1 MKKKKDNFQKDNF
14 SGSLSGSSADKLPES
29 NFDESLRRLKVAFG
43 VETDTD
49 LARALDLQQGSIS
62 KAKQKRAIP
71 PSWITTV
78 ALGQGVSADW
88 LLTGE
93 GEMRRDGMKFA
104 GITQTRDLMQ
114 GKTQVADTAAMERQS
129 SDAALIDPS
138 NQNPNIADLVAK
150 TIEVLQSKTVF
161 QTALESNIEAFHHAI
176 VLERKIDQV
185 EDRIMEKVSKRFDE
199 LEKTTQQLGE
209 ANADLRTENQQLRQE
224 LEQSRAQSA
233 IRDTG

>member
-1 MKKKKDNFQKDNF
+1 
-14 SGSLSGSSADKLPES
+14 
-29 NFDESLRRLKVAFG
+29 
-43 VETDTD
+43 
-49 LARALDLQQGSIS
+49 
-62 KAKQKRAIP
+62 
-71 PSWITTV
+71 
-78 ALGQGVSADW
+78 
-88 LLTGE
+88 
-93 GEMRRDGMKFA
+93 MRRDGMKFA
-104 GITQTRDLMQ
+104 GITQTRELMQ
-114 GKTQVADTAAMERQS
+114 GKTQVADAAAMGRQS

-233 IRDTG
+233 VRDTG

>member
-1 MKKKKDNFQKDNF
+1 
-14 SGSLSGSSADKLPES
+14 
-29 NFDESLRRLKVAFG
+29 
-43 VETDTD
+43 
-49 LARALDLQQGSIS
+49 
-62 KAKQKRAIP
+62 
-71 PSWITTV
+71 
-78 ALGQGVSADW
+78 
-88 LLTGE
+88 
-93 GEMRRDGMKFA
+93 MKFA